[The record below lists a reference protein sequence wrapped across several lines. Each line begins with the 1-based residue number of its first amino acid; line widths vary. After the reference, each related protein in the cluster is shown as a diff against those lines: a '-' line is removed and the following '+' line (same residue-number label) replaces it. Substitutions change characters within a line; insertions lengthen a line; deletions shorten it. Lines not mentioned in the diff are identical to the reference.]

1 MNGNELFN
9 IIESE
14 IDKERMMADAKMISQ
29 WERYSGS
36 EDGEKS
42 VDYIISQL
50 EAAGVD
56 CHREVYDIYRSLPVS
71 AKVEVVG
78 EADMTFEGIAAVYSG
93 EAEGLE
99 AEMVYD
105 HWSTLSSLTR
115 KENRERHAS
124 FKGKI
129 VLSHDLSYTF
139 YYEAAR
145 AGAVGVIGI
154 WPRSIDHHDTM
165 GGVWG
170 TPGHRDRD
178 LYPFLPYMQ
187 ITLKNAQKLIDLS
200 KEKTVKVKMDIKMD
214 NSIVP
219 TSMPI
224 AVVKGKSDKYVLVS
238 GHYDSWYEGM
248 TDNGA
253 ANVMMLE
260 MARLLKKH
268 QADLERGVVFAW
280 WSGHSDGRYS
290 GSCWYFD
297 NHFEDLRKNCMAH
310 INLDICGCVGSN
322 AVKLAMSG
330 MEGKKFNDE
339 FLAKYNTGKPRPYTN
354 LDRNSDQTFWGVL
367 TPVSI
372 APSFFVDEKATPA
385 EPKPLITTEATV
397 PSAFGADGPYFW
409 WHTIYDTLDKVD
421 PDVMIRDMKVGT
433 ELTCRYA
440 NEEIFPV
447 DMPGFMDEMKEY
459 FQEFKKK
466 LNSDFDISPLLPIV
480 DETDKLVREL
490 ASEIPNH
497 KDTDDIIKKVAG
509 TLNMLK
515 FTYSSPYEHDHA
527 AEHAPYCAFSNAC
540 SYDKA
545 TTPDD
550 DYLFARTDFV
560 RQRNRMVLEL
570 EALNETIK
578 TQFIKWKL

>member
-154 WPRSIDHHDTM
+154 WPKSIDHHDTM

-170 TPGHRDRD
+170 TPGRRDRD

-268 QADLERGVVFAW
+268 QADL
-280 WSGHSDGRYS
+280 
-290 GSCWYFD
+290 
-297 NHFEDLRKNCMAH
+297 
-310 INLDICGCVGSN
+310 
-322 AVKLAMSG
+322 
-330 MEGKKFNDE
+330 
-339 FLAKYNTGKPRPYTN
+339 
-354 LDRNSDQTFWGVL
+354 
-367 TPVSI
+367 
-372 APSFFVDEKATPA
+372 
-385 EPKPLITTEATV
+385 
-397 PSAFGADGPYFW
+397 
-409 WHTIYDTLDKVD
+409 
-421 PDVMIRDMKVGT
+421 
-433 ELTCRYA
+433 
-440 NEEIFPV
+440 
-447 DMPGFMDEMKEY
+447 
-459 FQEFKKK
+459 
-466 LNSDFDISPLLPIV
+466 
-480 DETDKLVREL
+480 
-490 ASEIPNH
+490 
-497 KDTDDIIKKVAG
+497 
-509 TLNMLK
+509 
-515 FTYSSPYEHDHA
+515 
-527 AEHAPYCAFSNAC
+527 
-540 SYDKA
+540 
-545 TTPDD
+545 
-550 DYLFARTDFV
+550 
-560 RQRNRMVLEL
+560 
-570 EALNETIK
+570 
-578 TQFIKWKL
+578 

>member
-1 MNGNELFN
+1 
-9 IIESE
+9 
-14 IDKERMMADAKMISQ
+14 
-29 WERYSGS
+29 
-36 EDGEKS
+36 
-42 VDYIISQL
+42 
-50 EAAGVD
+50 
-56 CHREVYDIYRSLPVS
+56 
-71 AKVEVVG
+71 
-78 EADMTFEGIAAVYSG
+78 
-93 EAEGLE
+93 
-99 AEMVYD
+99 
-105 HWSTLSSLTR
+105 
-115 KENRERHAS
+115 
-124 FKGKI
+124 
-129 VLSHDLSYTF
+129 
-139 YYEAAR
+139 
-145 AGAVGVIGI
+145 
-154 WPRSIDHHDTM
+154 
-165 GGVWG
+165 
-170 TPGHRDRD
+170 
-178 LYPFLPYMQ
+178 
-187 ITLKNAQKLIDLS
+187 
-200 KEKTVKVKMDIKMD
+200 
-214 NSIVP
+214 
-219 TSMPI
+219 
-224 AVVKGKSDKYVLVS
+224 
-238 GHYDSWYEGM
+238 
-248 TDNGA
+248 
-253 ANVMMLE
+253 
-260 MARLLKKH
+260 
-268 QADLERGVVFAW
+268 
-280 WSGHSDGRYS
+280 
-290 GSCWYFD
+290 
-297 NHFEDLRKNCMAH
+297 MAH

-372 APSFFVDEKATPA
+372 APSFFVDEKAAPA
-385 EPKPLITTEATV
+385 ESKPLITTEATV